1 MDTTPLSAE
10 QRAAMKGSIAARPH
24 GGGTPRIFISHGT
37 QDPVLRIDGCSRRLV
52 PQLERAGYDAR
63 YVEFSGG
70 HTVPENIAEDGIG
83 WFLELP
89 EADSAG
95 GNPRQYPGICS
106 T

>member
-1 MDTTPLSAE
+1 
-10 QRAAMKGSIAARPH
+10 
-24 GGGTPRIFISHGT
+24 
-37 QDPVLRIDGCSRRLV
+37 VLRIDGCSRRLV